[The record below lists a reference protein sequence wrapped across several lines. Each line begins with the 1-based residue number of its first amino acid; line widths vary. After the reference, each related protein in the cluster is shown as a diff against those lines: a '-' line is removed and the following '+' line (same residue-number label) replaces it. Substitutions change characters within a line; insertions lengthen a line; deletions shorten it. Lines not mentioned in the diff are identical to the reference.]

1 MSASCAPDRL
11 TAIAPFA
18 TSLCE
23 ETAMPRFETMRL
35 AAEPTEVAPDGSDVR
50 VLLRLGPGGLA
61 HFELGPGQVSK
72 ATRHRTVEEIWYF
85 VGGRGQMWR
94 RQGDRTEIVD
104 VDPGTC
110 LTIPLGTDF
119 QFRALGFEPLAAI
132 GATMPNWPGPDEAIQ
147 VEGCPDW

>member
-1 MSASCAPDRL
+1 
-11 TAIAPFA
+11 
-18 TSLCE
+18 
-23 ETAMPRFETMRL
+23 MPRFETMRL
-35 AAEPTEVAPDGSDVR
+35 PGEPTEVAPDGSDVR
-50 VLLRLGPGGLA
+50 VLLRLGAGGLA

-104 VDPGTC
+104 VDPGMC

-119 QFRALGFEPLAAI
+119 QFRALGFEALAAI

-147 VEGCPDW
+147 VEGCADW

>member
-1 MSASCAPDRL
+1 MTP
-11 TAIAPFA
+11 
-18 TSLCE
+18 
-23 ETAMPRFETMRL
+23 FETMRL
-35 AAEPTEVAPDGSDVR
+35 PAEPTEVAPDGSDVR

-61 HFELGPGQVSK
+61 HFELGPARVSR

-110 LTIPLGTDF
+110 LTIPLGTEF
-119 QFRALGFEPLAAI
+119 QFRSLGFEPLEAI
-132 GATMPNWPGPDEAIQ
+132 GATMPNWPGPGEAIA

>member
-1 MSASCAPDRL
+1 
-11 TAIAPFA
+11 
-18 TSLCE
+18 
-23 ETAMPRFETMRL
+23 MPGFETMRL
-35 AAEPTEVAPDGSDVR
+35 PAERTEVAPDGSDVR

-94 RQGDRTEIVD
+94 RQGDQTEIVD

-132 GATMPNWPGPDEAIQ
+132 AATMPNWPGPDEAIP
-147 VEGCPDW
+147 VEGCADW

>member
-1 MSASCAPDRL
+1 
-11 TAIAPFA
+11 
-18 TSLCE
+18 
-23 ETAMPRFETMRL
+23 MPGFETMRL
-35 AAEPTEVAPDGSDVR
+35 PAERTEVAPDGSDVR

-61 HFELGPGQVSK
+61 HFELGPGQISK

-94 RQGDRTEIVD
+94 RQGDKTEIVE

-119 QFRALGFEPLAAI
+119 QFRALGSEPLAAI

-147 VEGCPDW
+147 VEGCADW